1 MDYKEFVDLIMG
13 AKEEIYKQLTHKEP
27 TIYFMNETMYCHLLI
42 HNQLN
47 WFCKNHLYNFGVE
60 QLCLVQSKKIFKIY
74 SDGSLELIETLK

>member
-13 AKEEIYKQLTHKEP
+13 AKEEIYKQLTHREP
-27 TIYFMNETMYCHLLI
+27 PTYFMNDPMYYHLLT
-42 HNQLN
+42 HNQLK
-47 WFCKNHLYNFGVE
+47 WFCKHHLYNFGVE